1 MKNSILIT
9 VIALLI
15 SCSNP
20 SNKKYEGIISSDD
33 MVKILTSRQLI
44 VSELNTFQYQGDFSE
59 FHVDSL
65 LSTSYLELGYSEDD
79 FNKSWNYY
87 TNNDNQELLVIYDK
101 VLQEIQ
107 LMEEQA
113 KN

>member
-1 MKNSILIT
+1 
-9 VIALLI
+9 
-15 SCSNP
+15 
-20 SNKKYEGIISSDD
+20 
-33 MVKILTSRQLI
+33 MVKILTSRHLT

-65 LSTSYLELGYSEDD
+65 LSSSYLELGYSEYD
-79 FNKSWNYY
+79 FKKSWDYY
-87 TNNDNQELLVIYDK
+87 TSNDNQELLAIYDK